1 MSTEDEVEIVT
12 STDSLSDET
21 ININIENNEKLEI
34 NQYWEISKD
43 KDSLYTYVVE
53 THPFMVQLF
62 ELNTS
67 RSDAY

>member
-34 NQYWEISKD
+34 NQY
-43 KDSLYTYVVE
+43 
-53 THPFMVQLF
+53 
-62 ELNTS
+62 
-67 RSDAY
+67 